1 MLATLFKQ
9 VFRARPS
16 SRAAAGT
23 APGFR
28 RLLTDLDEYQ
38 SEAFD
43 AEDIMRMVVTRHG
56 LMMYNR
62 NDYIIG
68 ASLET
73 YGEWCEQEIALLSR
87 FVERGMTVCDVGA
100 HIGTHTL
107 FFSRAV
113 GPAGKVHA
121 FEPQPFVFHC
131 LAGNVALNSLQN
143 VRCRPVAAGAAAG
156 TAVMPDVQYAGSR
169 NFGAVALAQAGEGE
183 RVPVAAIDDLAL
195 GPVHLMKIDVE
206 GMEQAVLEGAARTI
220 AASRPV
226 LYVENNRKAQSG
238 PLIAALAG
246 HGYDMYWHTLSY
258 YNPDNYAGSKENLF
272 GTAGETNMLC
282 LPRGSAPSWL
292 TLPRVSVA

>member
-1 MLATLFKQ
+1 MLATLLKQ

-16 SRAAAGT
+16 PAAASGT
-23 APGFR
+23 PQGFR
-28 RLLTDLDEYQ
+28 RLLTELDDYQ
-38 SEAFD
+38 ADAFD
-43 AEDIMRMVVTRHG
+43 AEDIMRMVLTRHG
-56 LMMYNR
+56 PMMYNR
-62 NDYIIG
+62 HDYIIG

-113 GPAGKVHA
+113 GPAGRVHA
-121 FEPQPFVFHC
+121 FEPQPFVFHF

-156 TAVMPDVQYAGSR
+156 TAVMPDVSYAGSR
-169 NFGAVALAQAGEGE
+169 NFGAIALEQAGAGE

-206 GMEQAVLEGAARTI
+206 GMEKDVLDGAARTI
-220 AASRPV
+220 AACRPV

-238 PLIAALAG
+238 PLIETLAG
-246 HGYDMYWHTLSY
+246 HGYEMYWHALAY
-258 YNPDNYAGSKENLF
+258 YNPDNYAGSKDNLF

-282 LPRGSAPSWL
+282 LPRGTAPSWL
-292 TLPRVSVA
+292 TLPRVTP